1 MIMSIWRGRETS
13 GGMQITG
20 SGNQVNTGQIG
31 GNQQQSYVGSGQDDT
46 RLQAAL
52 AKLSELDA
60 VIEEHAEVLSNADLA
75 RRTAGRIGEELNS
88 VQPDQRRIRD
98 NLEDLGLAIG
108 SAAAA
113 VTVLQGLTAAVAALL
128 G

>member
-1 MIMSIWRGRETS
+1 MSIWRGRETS

-20 SGNQVNTGQIG
+20 NGNQVNSGRIG
-31 GNQQQSYVGSGQDDT
+31 GNQQQSYVGSSQDDT

-52 AKLSELDA
+52 AKLSELDTA
-60 VIEEHAEVLSNADLA
+60 IEEHAEELSNADLA
-75 RRTAGRIGEELNS
+75 RRTAGRISEELNS
-88 VQPDQRRIRD
+88 AQPDQRRIRD

>member
-1 MIMSIWRGRETS
+1 MTIWRSREAS

-20 SGNQVNTGQIG
+20 NGNQVNTGQIG
-31 GNQQQSYVGSGQDDT
+31 GDQRQSYVSTGQDT
-46 RLQAAL
+46 SRLQAAL
-52 AKLSELDA
+52 AKLSELEA
-60 VIEEHAEVLSNADLA
+60 AMEEHAVELSNVDLA

-88 VQPDQRRIRD
+88 ARPDERRIRD

-108 SAAAA
+108 SAAAV
-113 VTVLQGLTAAVAALL
+113 VTVLQGLTAALDALL

>member
-1 MIMSIWRGRETS
+1 MTIWRSRETS

-20 SGNQVNTGQIG
+20 NGNQVNTGQIG
-31 GNQQQSYVGSGQDDT
+31 GDQRQSYVSAGRDT
-46 RLQAAL
+46 RHLQAAL
-52 AKLSELDA
+52 AKLSELEAA
-60 VIEEHAEVLSNADLA
+60 VEEHAAELSNADLA

-88 VQPDQRRIRD
+88 AQPDERRIRD

-108 SAAAA
+108 SAAAV
-113 VTVLQGLTAAVAALL
+113 VTVLQGLTAAVSTLL

>member
-1 MIMSIWRGRETS
+1 MSIWRGREAS

-20 SGNQVNTGQIG
+20 NGNQVNTGQVG
-31 GNQQQSYVGSGQDDT
+31 GDQRQSYVSTGQDT
-46 RLQAAL
+46 SRLQAAL
-52 AKLSELDA
+52 AKLSELETA
-60 VIEEHAEVLSNADLA
+60 LEEHAEELSNADLA

-88 VQPDQRRIRD
+88 AQPDERRIRD

-108 SAAAA
+108 SAAAV
-113 VTVLQGLTAAVAALL
+113 VTVLQGLTAAVGALL

>member
-1 MIMSIWRGRETS
+1 MPIADKKARPI
-13 GGMQITG
+13 
-20 SGNQVNTGQIG
+20 
-31 GNQQQSYVGSGQDDT
+31 
-46 RLQAAL
+46 
-52 AKLSELDA
+52 SELDA
-60 VIEEHAEVLSNADLA
+60 AIEEHAGELSNADPA

-88 VQPDQRRIRD
+88 GQPDQRRIRD